1 MNPEVEGAV
10 AELRASFPAAVVVAE
25 DDGSGGAFVELRPI
39 DPGSVY
45 VQRETWLRFLIGHQY
60 PHADVYPLYVR
71 PDLARVDENGH
82 GEGLAFAE
90 FRGERTLQ
98 LSRRSNHRSAE
109 FDTAARKVHKVLDW
123 LRAQ

>member
-10 AELRASFPAAVVVAE
+10 AELRASFPSADVTAE
-25 DDGSGGAFVELRPI
+25 ADGNGGAFVEVNPV
-39 DPGSVY
+39 DPGPSY

-60 PHADVYPLYVR
+60 PYADVYPLYVR
-71 PDLARVDENGH
+71 SDLARVDGNGH
-82 GEGLAFAE
+82 GEGIAFND
-90 FRGERTLQ
+90 FRGERSLQ

-109 FDTAARKVHKVLDW
+109 FDTATRKVHKVLEW